1 MMRRQSLFYWSCAA
15 IIMLQFI
22 SADIW
27 GLFHNP
33 LRHQLLVSHLTA
45 GMVPSSATARAHR
58 VADRVG
64 AADVRIRPLAGLSLG
79 LQRGIQPV
87 WAGHD
92 GNRPW
97 LPVAMGKRTGYEFPV
112 RAGHAAV
119 WKIRTRQGRPAASAA
134 PVEWLADHLSGYRP
148 RAGGVFSLLH
158 PARQCSAAHVHDR
171 EYIEWT

>member
-1 MMRRQSLFYWSCAA
+1 MKTGMTHETLPARRRYDAPTVFFYWSCAA

-64 AADVRIRPLAGLSLG
+64 ATDVRIRPLAGLSLG
-79 LQRGIQPV
+79 LLHQPHQ
-87 WAGHD
+87 W
-92 GNRPW
+92 NCW
-97 LPVAMGKRTGYEFPV
+97 LIIFLAT
-112 RAGHAAV
+112 GHALAACFHYFTLRDNV
-119 WKIRTRQGRPAASAA
+119 LQRMFMTGNISNGRK
-134 PVEWLADHLSGYRP
+134 
-148 RAGGVFSLLH
+148 
-158 PARQCSAAHVHDR
+158 
-171 EYIEWT
+171 